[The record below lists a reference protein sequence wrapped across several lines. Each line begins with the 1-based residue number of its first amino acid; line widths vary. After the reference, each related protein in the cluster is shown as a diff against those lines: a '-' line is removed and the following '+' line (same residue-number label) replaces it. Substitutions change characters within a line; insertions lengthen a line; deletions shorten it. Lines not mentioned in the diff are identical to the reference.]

1 MTGSLV
7 PKDDFPIPSGTTYLN
22 SASISLTA
30 APVRDEMRGFED
42 GVVHLG
48 TINLDDEAENRVYE
62 GVRGSAAELLGC
74 DAADIAVMTSATEAL
89 CQVAWWLRPG
99 EGSNVV
105 SIDLEFPSVT
115 YPWLR
120 LAEDHGLEVRL
131 VPALTDP
138 LGLTLDRVAEHVDER
153 TAAICIS
160 HVQYATGH
168 LLDPAVL
175 AELAHAHDAL
185 LILDTTQSSGAVPLD
200 VRATDQDI
208 VIASA
213 YKWLTGVPGAAF
225 AYLRPEVAERFRPPF
240 VGWRTS
246 GEGAMAFDATS
257 IALAKGGRRM
267 EYATVAYE
275 AGISLGA
282 ATRYLLSVGVD
293 EIHEHDRRLCDLLAE
308 GLGARGAEPLTPESP
323 EARGTIVAARF
334 PGRDEFALAGA
345 LAERRVYVAP
355 RLGGLRFSPH
365 LYNDEDDVARALDAL
380 DDVLT

>member
-1 MTGSLV
+1 MIGSLV
-7 PKDDFPIPSGTTYLN
+7 PKDDFPVPQGTIYLN
-22 SASISLTA
+22 TASISLT
-30 APVRDEMRGFED
+30 PTWVREEMRAFED
-42 GVVHLG
+42 EVVHLG

-62 GVRGSAAELLGC
+62 GVRGSAAELLAC
-74 DAADIAVMTSATEAL
+74 DARDIAVMTSATEAL
-89 CQVAWWLRPG
+89 CQVAWWLRPDA
-99 EGSNVV
+99 GSNVV

-120 LAEDHGLEVRL
+120 LADEGGADVRL
-131 VPALTDP
+131 VPALEDP

-153 TAAICIS
+153 TAAICVS

-168 LLDPAVL
+168 LLDPAAL
-175 AELAHAHDAL
+175 AELAHAYDAL

-200 VRATDQDI
+200 VRATDQDV

-225 AYLRPEVAERFRPPF
+225 AYLRPEVAERFHPPF
-240 VGWRTS
+240 VGWRTT

-257 IALAKGGRRM
+257 ISLSEGGRRM

-282 ATRYLLSVGVD
+282 ATRYLLDVGID
-293 EIHEHDRRLCDLLAE
+293 KIHEHDRRLCRLLAE
-308 GLGARGAEPLTPESP
+308 GLGKRGAELITPEDP
-323 EARGTIVAARF
+323 EARGTIVAGRF
-334 PGRDEFALAGA
+334 PGRDPFELAGA
-345 LAERRVYVAP
+345 LADRGIFVAP

-365 LYNDEDDVARALDAL
+365 VHNDDDDVAGALEALDELLA
-380 DDVLT
+380 